1 MKRILLAGALD
12 TTSQTF
18 VRQLSQNNHVSL
30 TVYTPSAVDLPQSV
44 MALTGETLDE
54 GGLTAAMLDQDM
66 VVALVPTIKLTQT
79 VTTLITAAQ
88 AAGTRRL
95 LVGRTDDI
103 VELPGQI
110 RDARRQLMTAGLD
123 FDLVDGFGEI
133 NTLLAVNPA
142 PVKVFGS
149 DDADVPLTKFAG

>member
-1 MKRILLAGALD
+1 
-12 TTSQTF
+12 
-18 VRQLSQNNHVSL
+18 
-30 TVYTPSAVDLPQSV
+30 
-44 MALTGETLDE
+44 
-54 GGLTAAMLDQDM
+54 MLDQDM

-88 AAGTRRL
+88 ATGTRRL

-149 DDADVPLTKFAG
+149 GNADVPLAKFAG